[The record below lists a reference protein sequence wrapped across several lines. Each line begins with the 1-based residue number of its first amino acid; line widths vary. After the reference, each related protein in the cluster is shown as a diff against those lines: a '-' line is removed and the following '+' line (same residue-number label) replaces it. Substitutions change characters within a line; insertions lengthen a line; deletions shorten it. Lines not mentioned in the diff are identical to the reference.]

1 METGEEKTEEE
12 VKHFH
17 RYCDCDADSVDSSES
32 DLEMLEM
39 TSEED
44 MSFEST
50 FERDILLNFTDLT
63 CHQVFNHTYFKLFTQ
78 KLNSNITND

>member
-1 METGEEKTEEE
+1 METGEEEKTEEE

-63 CHQVFNHTYFKLFTQ
+63 CHQVFNHI
-78 KLNSNITND
+78 SNFSHRN